1 MPAFI
6 PWLLTAFFGGLKWV
20 MGSLAAQVLIGLGIG
35 VATYTGMDVTMEW
48 LVSQSLGNLNAL
60 PPELLGLLGY
70 MRVGEALNIVVSA
83 MAMRLSMTAVR
94 NAAGVLAVKR
104 FFKA

>member
-35 VATYTGMDVTMEW
+35 VVTYTGMDVAMDYAKAQAIN
-48 LVSQSLGNLNAL
+48 SFSGL
-60 PPELLGLLGY
+60 PGEVIGALGY
-70 MRVGEALNIVVSA
+70 AKVGSFVNLIFSA
-83 MAMRLSMTAVR
+83 MAMRLTMTMVR
-94 NAAGVLAVKR
+94 NSAGVLAAR
-104 FFKA
+104 SFFKA